1 MPAVVQTRAGLKA
14 RAGQIYRDLLLARV
28 HVRLAR
34 MMRRLVPAA
43 LEVVA
48 GAQPVVVVALLL
60 PLLLVVV
67 EVVLLHVPREQLAQQ
82 PQALLRL

>member
-1 MPAVVQTRAGLKA
+1 MV
-14 RAGQIYRDLLLARV
+14 
-28 HVRLAR
+28 
-34 MMRRLVPAA
+34 RRLVPAA
-43 LEVVA
+43 LEVET
-48 GAQPVVVVALLL
+48 GAEPVVMVALLL